1 MLFIRETHR
10 VIGLHQDNFEK
21 LVRDEWMP
29 AVASDPGTRL
39 LWYFNH
45 AHGSSISFNVVTVTG
60 VEDWDAWGRLG
71 ERVQS
76 GDLQD
81 LAYRMDRMRYGTVA
95 AIHEPLDWSPFH
107 GPSLAAVSPGGAD
120 HDRTMYIED
129 TIQADGGAFEAG
141 PEAVSAAYGGN
152 IDPSAAGLTELT
164 AAFRPVAVAGRRGEI
179 VLLQRIRDLGVLAQY
194 YLDGEAG
201 EGAPWSATH
210 APTPFTDTWT
220 TRVLRAAPWSPLP

>member
-10 VIGLHQDNFEK
+10 VIGLHQDNFED

-29 AVASDPGTRL
+29 VVATDPGSRL

-60 VEDWDAWGRLG
+60 VEDWDAWGRLQA
-71 ERVQS
+71 RVQS

-81 LAYRMDRMRYGTVA
+81 LAHRMDQMRYGTVA
-95 AIHEPLDWSPFH
+95 SIYEPLEWSPFQAA
-107 GPSLAAVSPGGAD
+107 PLASIPTSSAD
-120 HDRTMYIED
+120 HERTMYIED
-129 TIQADGGAFEAG
+129 TIQAGVGAVDGL
-141 PEAVSAAYGGN
+141 PEAIRSAYRGN
-152 IDPSAAGLTELT
+152 LDPALPGLTELA

-179 VLLQRIRDLGVLAQY
+179 VLLQRIRDLGDLARY
-194 YLDGEAG
+194 YFDGEAG
-201 EGAPWSATH
+201 AGAPWSAAH
-210 APTPFTDTWT
+210 ALTPFTDTWS